1 MSSETIHEL
10 TTLSEPAI
18 QQMER
23 FKACEKEMKTKA
35 FSKEGLSAGHRL
47 DPREQLKQ
55 ETVTFISAHVDELS
69 RQVESTEAEIEQLQ
83 GGAKKS
89 KKGGAGNAERVSILE
104 EQNDRRNWHISR
116 LELINR
122 LMENGNL
129 DPDRVQGLKE
139 DISYYVESNTVSL
152 SSCLFIKGSLP
163 LTCRLFT

>member
-1 MSSETIHEL
+1 
-10 TTLSEPAI
+10 
-18 QQMER
+18 MER

-47 DPREQLKQ
+47 DPREALKQ
-55 ETVTFISAHVDELS
+55 ETVTFISAQVDELS

-83 GGAKKS
+83 GGARKG
-89 KKGGAGNAERVSILE
+89 KKGAAGNAERVSELE

-139 DISYYVESNTVSL
+139 DISYYVESNTVSTQ
-152 SSCLFIKGSLP
+152 SAGICLITQRSDEACFVCVCVSVYLIGGGL
-163 LTCRLFT
+163 RGR

>member
-1 MSSETIHEL
+1 
-10 TTLSEPAI
+10 
-18 QQMER
+18 MER

-55 ETVTFISAHVDELS
+55 ETVNFISAQVDELS

-89 KKGGAGNAERVSILE
+89 KKGGSSNADRVVVLE
-104 EQNDRRNWHISR
+104 EQNERRNWHVSR

-139 DISYYVESNTVSL
+139 DISYYVESNTVS
-152 SSCLFIKGSLP
+152 CDINSL
-163 LTCRLFT
+163 CRYTRT